1 MISQKLDLLS
11 SNKKANNKV
20 NNINR
25 INIFL

>member
-11 SNKKANNKV
+11 SNKKANNKG